1 MFMEN
6 VLLSCTIGYM
16 QEEEKKIVDHKHAEH
31 ITDHKKETKEQSKD
45 KKNGI
50 YTILL
55 FILAPLFALFM
66 IIFVFQSY
74 IVDGTSMT
82 PTLQNGDRVF
92 ILKLPK
98 SFDGM
103 IGKTYIP
110 SRHEIIVFKKPSD
123 PSTQLIKRVI
133 GLPGDTVVVNNGKIT
148 VYNAQNP
155 NGFNPDA
162 NTDYGPTL
170 ASTIGNVDITVGANE
185 LFVCGDNRGPGGS
198 LDSRTGVGL
207 VPVQNI
213 IGRLWVRYYPFS
225 SFKTYSTEL
234 NNLLKIKNLKNISY

>member
-1 MFMEN
+1 MR
-6 VLLSCTIGYM
+6 
-16 QEEEKKIVDHKHAEH
+16 EEDEKIVDHKHSEH
-31 ITDHKKETKEQSKD
+31 LTGHKEETKEQSKD
-45 KKNGI
+45 KKNSI

-234 NNLLKIKNLKNISY
+234 NNLLKIKNLKSISY

>member
-1 MFMEN
+1 M
-6 VLLSCTIGYM
+6 S
-16 QEEEKKIVDHKHAEH
+16 EEKKITEDHELSQH
-31 ITDHKKETKEQSKD
+31 SLNNNKD
-45 KKNGI
+45 KHKESNDKRNSI
-50 YTILL
+50 LTILL
-55 FILAPLFALFM
+55 FILAPLFAIFM

-82 PTLQNGDRVF
+82 PSLQNGDRVF

-98 SFDGM
+98 SFDSLM
-103 IGKTYIP
+103 GKTYIP

-148 VYNAQNP
+148 IYNSQNP
-155 NGFNPDA
+155 NGFDPDA
-162 NTDYGPTL
+162 NTDYGSKL
-170 ASTIGNVDITVGANE
+170 APTIGNVDITVGANE

-213 IGRLWVRYYPFS
+213 IGRLWIRYYPFN
-225 SFKTYSTEL
+225 SFKTYSTQL
-234 NNLLKIKNLKNISY
+234 HNVLLIKNLSGVLY